1 MSSSSSK
8 RPRAFLD
15 FDVGGHRAAHA
26 LLCAFVEANEAKYG
40 LSSRVAAE
48 LGGSERARLRELFEA
63 DHAWSGRGRIELLPA
78 AAERVVV
85 ELYADAAPL
94 AVENF
99 LSLCAG
105 DRGKAK
111 GSGKPLAYA
120 GCAVF
125 RKTPGFAQLGD
136 FSANNGA
143 GGESI
148 WGGTFKDE
156 KGGLALKHDKRGLL
170 SMSNSGPNKNGS
182 QFFITFQ
189 PMKHCDKKHVV
200 FGEVVAG
207 WEVLDRI
214 ESVEVKDEVP
224 QQAIVVV
231 AAGRL

>member
-78 AAERVVV
+78 AAERV
-85 ELYADAAPL
+85 
-94 AVENF
+94 
-99 LSLCAG
+99 
-105 DRGKAK
+105 
-111 GSGKPLAYA
+111 KPLAYA

-189 PMKHCDKKHVV
+189 PMKHCYKKHVV

>member
-1 MSSSSSK
+1 MSGK
-8 RPRAFLD
+8 RPRAYLD

-48 LGGSERARLRELFEA
+48 LGGSERARLRELFES

-78 AAERVVV
+78 AAERVEV
-85 ELYADAAPL
+85 ELFADAAPL

-99 LSLCAG
+99 LALCAG

-120 GCAVF
+120 GCNVF
-125 RKTPGFAQLGD
+125 RKTAAFMQLGD

-156 KGGLALKHDKRGLL
+156 KGGLSLKHDRRGVL

-182 QFFITFQ
+182 QFFITLG

-200 FGEVVAG
+200 FGEVVSG
-207 WEVLDRI
+207 WEVLDLI
-214 ESVEVKDEVP
+214 ERVEVKDEVP
-224 QQAIVVV
+224 QKAIVVV